1 MTLKRSIAIYWA
13 LLLIPTLIMVV
24 VAFRLLSHEQDRIS
38 RQALELFSERGQA
51 ICETIHITVEG
62 VEDSLTAS
70 LVAIDLDRLVK
81 TLILWERTNPL
92 VRNVFVWQEGS
103 RLEYPVPGMESTM
116 EERRFIRRYDSLFS
130 KRIAWEINEGAASDK
145 MVGVNGSM
153 ANSIQTAPQKTW
165 ERADTIQTFPQKTWG
180 IADTMQTSPQKTRR
194 TAKEGRRALLDLA
207 RPDKNVAGV
216 AQSLEGIQP
225 KSGWIPWF
233 AENRLFILGWVK
245 VADQGPVFGVELE
258 LMTLL
263 SRLGTDLPRFT
274 ELGTAYA
281 LVDGNNEIVYQ
292 SGDVEEGQTPAAV
305 MNVSPLLPH
314 WQVQVFLD
322 GSNRDKGR
330 GFFFVSVILL
340 GIFVAA
346 IVSGGALMT
355 WQAHIN
361 KKDALEKT
369 SFVSSVSH
377 ELKTPLTSI
386 RMYGELLQS
395 GRVRAPEKVAHYLSV
410 IVAESQRLTRLVNN
424 VLDFSRLEQD
434 RKKYHVDRVDLV
446 ALVTGV
452 VERHGIRIRAAGM
465 EPEVI
470 LPHGPLM
477 VRTDR
482 DAMEQVVV
490 NIIDNAV
497 KYAAGGKRLTFV
509 LNGAKEGFCE
519 LRISDR
525 GPGIPREH
533 RQRIF
538 EKFHRIDTSLTA
550 RQPGSGLGLSIA
562 RSIARDLGGYLGFE
576 PVKQGGSS
584 FIVGIK
590 KDE

>member
-24 VAFRLLSHEQDRIS
+24 VAFRLLSHEQERIS
-38 RQALELFSERGQA
+38 RQALELASGRGQA

-70 LVAIDLDRLVK
+70 LVAIDPDRLVN
-81 TLILWERTNPL
+81 TLTRWERTNPL
-92 VRNVFVWQEGS
+92 VRNVFVWQEGAP
-103 RLEYPVPGMESTM
+103 LAYPVPGMESTM

-130 KRIAWEINEGAASDK
+130 KRIAWESNPGASSEEK
-145 MVGVNGSM
+145 
-153 ANSIQTAPQKTW
+153 APQTTRKTV
-165 ERADTIQTFPQKTWG
+165 DTLGNVSQT
-180 IADTMQTSPQKTRR
+180 TRE
-194 TAKEGRRALLDLA
+194 TAQRGRQALLDLA
-207 RPDKNVAGV
+207 RPEKRVAVV
-216 AQSLEGIQP
+216 AQGLGAVPSGERFQP
-225 KSGWIPWF
+225 RSGWIPWF

-245 VADQGPVFGVELE
+245 VAEQGPVFGIELE

-274 ELGTAYA
+274 EPGIAYA
-281 LVDGNNEIVYQ
+281 LVDGNNEIVHL
-292 SGDVEEGQTPAAV
+292 SGKVDGGQKPAAV
-305 MNVSPLLPH
+305 LNVSPLLPH
-314 WQVQVFLD
+314 WQVHVFLD
-322 GSNRDKGR
+322 DSNRDGGR
-330 GFFFVSVILL
+330 GFFFVSLILL

-395 GRVRAPEKVAHYLSV
+395 GRISAPEKVAHYLAV

-434 RKKYHVDRVDLV
+434 RKTYHVDRVDLV
-446 ALVTGV
+446 ELVIAM

-465 EPEVI
+465 EPGVF
-470 LPHGPLM
+470 LPDGPLM

-497 KYAAGGKRLTFV
+497 KYAAEGKRLTFV
-509 LNGAKEGFCE
+509 LTDANSGFYE

-538 EKFHRIDTSLTA
+538 DKFHRIDTSLTA
-550 RQPGSGLGLSIA
+550 RKPGSGLGLSIA
-562 RSIARDLGGYLGFE
+562 RSIARDLGGDIGFE
-576 PVKQGGSS
+576 PVKQGGSA

>member
-24 VAFRLLSHEQDRIS
+24 VAFRLLSHEQERIS
-38 RQALELFSERGQA
+38 RQALELVSERGQA

-62 VEDSLTAS
+62 VEDSLTDS
-70 LVAIDLDRLVK
+70 LVDINPDRLVQ

-130 KRIAWEINEGAASDK
+130 KRIAWESNEGSPSDK
-145 MVGVNGSM
+145 MEALHGST
-153 ANSIQTAPQKTW
+153 ANTIQTAPQKTL
-165 ERADTIQTFPQKTWG
+165 EIADTIQTL
-180 IADTMQTSPQKTRR
+180 PQKTRR

-207 RPDKNVAGV
+207 RPEKNVAVV
-216 AQSLEGIQP
+216 AQRLGAAPPGERFQP
-225 KSGWIPWF
+225 RSGWIPWF
-233 AENRLFILGWVK
+233 AENRLFILGWVT
-245 VADQGPVFGVELE
+245 VADHGPVFGVELE

-274 ELGTAYA
+274 ESGTAYA
-281 LVDGNNEIVYQ
+281 LVDGSNEIIHQ

-305 MNVSPLLPH
+305 INVSPLLPH

-346 IVSGGALMT
+346 IVSGGVLMT

-446 ALVTGV
+446 TLVTAV

-497 KYAAGGKRLTFV
+497 KYAAEGKRLTFV

-562 RSIARDLGGYLGFE
+562 RSIARDLGGDLGFE